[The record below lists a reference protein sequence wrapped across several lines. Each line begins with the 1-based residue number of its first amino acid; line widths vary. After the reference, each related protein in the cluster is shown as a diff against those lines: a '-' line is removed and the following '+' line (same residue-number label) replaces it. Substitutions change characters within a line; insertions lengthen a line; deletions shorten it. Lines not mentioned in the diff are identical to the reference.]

1 MLKANTQKK
10 KKKNNFGLKSGKIA
24 QMFTS
29 FILKMSRNVKKPWK
43 WDETSVMV
51 NFLFGKKAKYVF
63 FVPFFAKDGKIWENC
78 KTGRLENG
86 QNTECIW
93 RVPII

>member
-51 NFLFGKKAKYVF
+51 NFLFGKKSQICFFLFFFLQKTAKF
-63 FVPFFAKDGKIWENC
+63 GKIAKKGVSKMV
-78 KTGRLENG
+78 KTLNVFGVSR
-86 QNTECIW
+86 
-93 RVPII
+93 

>member
-1 MLKANTQKK
+1 
-10 KKKNNFGLKSGKIA
+10 
-24 QMFTS
+24 MFTS

-78 KTGRLENG
+78 KKGCLENG
-86 QNTECIW
+86 
-93 RVPII
+93 